1 MFSEGILDM
10 PSLNQDELSKI
21 VVVQDRYKRV
31 FDLAVT
37 GAAIVLL
44 FPLWLM
50 VLMFISA
57 AIWLED
63 RGPIFYSQER
73 PGLGGKVFRILKFR
87 TKQPTNG
94 EVHLSTRIGIVL
106 RRFHLDEIPQI
117 INVLK
122 GDMSLV
128 GPRPE
133 WIIRH
138 RIICRDLPE
147 FNQRLRVRPGIAGLA
162 QIRGDYW
169 LHPRKKLKYDNLYIK
184 ISNPWID
191 TKLLLLAFW
200 HVINREIH
208 AKGRK
213 HRAGSSVDYYT
224 KPSMDALS
232 GED

>member
-1 MFSEGILDM
+1 MAM
-10 PSLNQDELSKI
+10 PDHNELGEI
-21 VVVQDRYKRV
+21 AVVQDRYGRV

-44 FPLWLM
+44 FPLWVM
-50 VLMFISA
+50 VLIVVSA

-73 PGLGGKVFRILKFR
+73 PGIGGRIFSIFKFR
-87 TKQPTNG
+87 TGRFASGKTYS
-94 EVHLSTRIGIVL
+94 STRVGAVL

-117 INVLK
+117 VNVLK

-138 RIICRDLPE
+138 RLICLDMPE

-169 LHPRKKLKYDNLYIK
+169 LPPRKKLKYDNLYIK

-191 TKLLLLAFW
+191 TKLLLLSFW
-200 HVINREIH
+200 YVLNREIGAGARKSH
-208 AKGRK
+208 AESGRVK
-213 HRAGSSVDYYT
+213 YSVESL
-224 KPSMDALS
+224 PGVVSR
-232 GED
+232 ED